1 MDTLYQQKK
10 SALTRDRIV
19 IATLQCIIEFGYEST
34 SVAKIAKLAQLSTGA
49 MQYHFETKIDA
60 IKAAI
65 EYLHDR
71 RLADRQR
78 DMANMPATADPLA
91 YGIKVYWQHLNKE
104 HFLAYQELVIAARTH
119 PELSAVLRPS
129 YKKFLKTWRDD
140 YNQQFPIWG
149 HNQEKMDLVADA
161 IQYLLEGL
169 AYGRLNQQISDKNT
183 KALIQFM
190 TSMMTEW
197 AADNFDDP
205 TAGSD

>member
-19 IATLQCIIEFGYEST
+19 IAALQCIIEYGYEST

-119 PELSAVLRPS
+119 PELSAVLRPA
-129 YKKFLKTWRDD
+129 YQKFLKTWRDD

-197 AADNFDDP
+197 AADNFDDL

>member
-10 SALTRDRIV
+10 STLTRDRIV

-78 DMANMPATADPLA
+78 DMANIPASADPLA

-119 PELSAVLRPS
+119 PELSAVLRPA
-129 YKKFLKTWRDD
+129 YKKFLKTWRAD
-140 YNQQFPIWG
+140 YSQQFPIWG

-183 KALIQFM
+183 TALIQFM

-205 TAGSD
+205 TADSD

>member
-1 MDTLYQQKK
+1 METLYQQKK

-65 EYLHDR
+65 EYLHER

-78 DMANMPATADPLA
+78 DMANLPATADPLA

-119 PELSAVLRPS
+119 PELSAVGSSKLS
-129 YKKFLKTWRDD
+129 
-140 YNQQFPIWG
+140 
-149 HNQEKMDLVADA
+149 
-161 IQYLLEGL
+161 
-169 AYGRLNQQISDKNT
+169 
-183 KALIQFM
+183 
-190 TSMMTEW
+190 
-197 AADNFDDP
+197 AAHSVIIDVMN
-205 TAGSD
+205 

>member
-78 DMANMPATADPLA
+78 DMANMPASADPLA

-205 TAGSD
+205 TADSD

>member
-1 MDTLYQQKK
+1 MDKLYQQKK
-10 SALTRDRIV
+10 SALTRDRVV
-19 IATLQCIIEFGYEST
+19 IATLQCIIEYGYEST

-140 YNQQFPIWG
+140 YSQQFPIWG

-205 TAGSD
+205 TADSD

>member
-10 SALTRDRIV
+10 SALTRDRII
-19 IATLQCIIEFGYEST
+19 IATLQCIIEHGYEST

-78 DMANMPATADPLA
+78 DMANMPASADPLA

-119 PELSAVLRPS
+119 PELSAVLRPA